1 MTKWKRL
8 RRRKERK
15 RTEELRGSKAEE
27 KPEEQTFRLKQERER
42 VEFEKQLA
50 LTESEKTSGNIQYSQ
65 ETEKLDNTK
74 NSKPTTILAQIP
86 RYAYLL
92 AIFALLSGVFFP
104 LITPGI
110 PFDHVIQGVATLF
123 LGLAGGILLFKAT
136 TSDNRRG
143 ILIAIGFALITI
155 CLVLVYH
162 IKETF
167 TSLYF

>member
-8 RRRKERK
+8 RKLREKK
-15 RTEELRGSKAEE
+15 RFEAEVLRPKAEVKEVKQTEPE
-27 KPEEQTFRLKQERER
+27 KISK
-42 VEFEKQLA
+42 
-50 LTESEKTSGNIQYSQ
+50 NIQQSQ
-65 ETEKLDNTK
+65 KFEKLDNTK

-110 PFDHVIQGVATLF
+110 PFDHVIQGVAILF
-123 LGLAGGILLFKAT
+123 LGLVGGILLFKAT

-143 ILIAIGFALITI
+143 ILIAIGFALIAVS
-155 CLVLVYH
+155 LVLIYH
-162 IKETF
+162 TLESF
-167 TSLYF
+167 SSLYF